1 MIGLKPILKQKNIEA
16 VNEILN
22 KNPYTTEDQRLDSM
36 VQTIQAFMQES
47 FDMGVA
53 VGMTAHKFKERF
65 GYWIGDDLGLD

>member
-1 MIGLKPILKQKNIEA
+1 MIRLKQILKQENIEA

-22 KNPYTTEDQRLDSM
+22 KNPGMTEGQRLDNM
-36 VQTIQAFMQES
+36 VQTIQALMQES